1 MNRNRKLMMMPDR
14 TNGKAGRRHSGQAS
28 GGSGWRKAGS
38 RMRLWAVVWSAVM
51 VISACS
57 NAAGTEPGAG
67 AAGNAAAGPLE
78 TATEAVQTSVKMEEL
93 VSFDEHDLNAAW
105 SENDAAMI
113 ALNGASAQVTGSGAY
128 ANGGTVSIT
137 DAGTYVLSGQL
148 DDGQIVIDNQ
158 NDGVVHVV
166 LNGVQLSKSDGA
178 PFYIKEA
185 GKVVVTLQ
193 DGTVNSISDGDAYV
207 FPDASTDE
215 PNAPLFSKAD
225 LTINGT
231 GKLTVQANYDDGIVS
246 KDDLK
251 ILSGILE
258 VKAAD
263 DAIKGKDRVAIQDGT
278 FAIEAGGDG
287 IKSTNAEET
296 DKGWVA
302 IAGGSFDIQAGND
315 GIQAETVLLI
325 DGGTFELKTGGG
337 SENGETH
344 VEEGG
349 FGSGWGGNF
358 GGRTGGP
365 SGSPA
370 GEAAAD
376 ASEEASEPASAATAD
391 TAAESSSAKGL
402 KAGADLIIN
411 GGTFAIDAADDA
423 VHSNGN
429 VTIAGGELTAA
440 TGDDG
445 IHADAVVTIT
455 GGAID
460 ITKSYEGIEGAV
472 VVVNGGDIRVAATDD
487 GINVAGGNDANTG
500 SGTPRDSFSADPD
513 ARLEINGGTVYVDAA
528 GDGLDSNG
536 SITMTGGTVLVNGP
550 TGNGNGSLDYD
561 GSFEMSGGFL
571 IAAGSAGMV
580 QATSESSS
588 QNAVLMTFPQTQQAG
603 AIVRLEDGQG
613 KAVATFAPSKDYQ
626 AVLISSPELKQGE
639 SYTLYSGGSSTG
651 SVVDGLYADGD
662 YSGGA
667 KVVGFEITSSVTWLN
682 ESGVTTGGGG
692 MRGGGMGGPGGGGGR
707 MRGGQGQAM
716 PEGGPGA
723 PPADAVPGAA
733 LDAGASQ

>member
-1 MNRNRKLMMMPDR
+1 MNTNRKPMMMP
-14 TNGKAGRRHSGQAS
+14 GKKNEEAGRMRSGQAS
-28 GGSGWRKAGS
+28 GASGWRKAGS

-51 VISACS
+51 VVSACS

-67 AAGNAAAGPLE
+67 AAGNAAAGPSE
-78 TATEAVQTSVKMEEL
+78 TATAAVQTSAKMEEL
-93 VSFDEHDLNAAW
+93 VSFDEDDLNAAW
-105 SENDAAMI
+105 SENDATMI
-113 ALNGASAQVTGSGAY
+113 ALNGASAQVTGSGAS

-137 DAGTYVLSGQL
+137 DTGTYVLSGQL
-148 DDGQIVIDNQ
+148 DDGQVVIDNQ
-158 NDGVVHVV
+158 DDGVVHVV
-166 LNGVQLSKSDGA
+166 LNGVRLAKSDGA

-193 DGTVNSISDGDAYV
+193 DGTANSISDGDTYV

-225 LTINGT
+225 LTINGS
-231 GKLTVQANYDDGIVS
+231 GKLTVEANYDDGIVS

-251 ILSGILE
+251 IVSGILE

-287 IKSTNAEET
+287 IKSTNAEEA

-302 IAGGSFDIQAGND
+302 IAGGSFNIQAGSD
-315 GIQAETVLLI
+315 GIQAETTLLA

-349 FGSGWGGNF
+349 FGGWGGGF
-358 GGRTGGP
+358 GGGSGGP
-365 SGSPA
+365 SGAPA
-370 GEAAAD
+370 GEAAA
-376 ASEEASEPASAATAD
+376 AATEAASGSASD
-391 TAAESSSAKGL
+391 ATAETAAESSSAKGL
-402 KAGADLIIN
+402 KAGAELTIN
-411 GGTFAIDAADDA
+411 GGTFAIDSADDA

-429 VTIAGGELTAA
+429 VTIAGGELSAA

-445 IHADAVVTIT
+445 IHADATVTIT

-472 VVVNGGDIRVAATDD
+472 IVVNGGDIRVAATDD

-500 SGTPRDSFSADPD
+500 SGAPRDSFSADPD

-550 TGNGNGSLDYD
+550 TGSGNGSLDYD

-603 AIVRLEDGQG
+603 TIVRLEDGQG
-613 KAVATFAPSKDYQ
+613 RAVATFAPSKAYQ

-639 SYTLYSGGSSTG
+639 TYTLYSGGSSTG
-651 SVVDGLYADGD
+651 SVVDGLYADGE
-662 YSGGA
+662 YSGGV
-667 KVVGFEITSSVTWLN
+667 KVVDFEMTSSVTWLN
-682 ESGVTTGGGG
+682 ESGVATGGGG
-692 MRGGGMGGPGGGGGR
+692 MRGGGMGGPGSGGGR
-707 MRGGQGQAM
+707 MRSGQGQAM
-716 PEGGPGA
+716 PEGGPVA
-723 PPADAVPGAA
+723 PPADGAPGAA
-733 LDAGASQ
+733 PDAGASQ